1 VEYVRPQVAEIEQS
15 LRARKPLLQVVIGPR
30 QVGKSTAAEQV
41 IKTLGWPSIFES
53 ADSALPHPPEWI
65 ENQWDR
71 AKMLASNQKVLLV
84 LDEIQKIPGWS
95 EVVKRLWDREC
106 REQGHVHVLLL
117 GSSALL
123 VQKGLSE
130 SLAGRFM
137 LHRFTHWSWNEC
149 RDAFGW
155 SLDQWFF
162 FGGYPGSSAFVDNE
176 RSWRRYV
183 NDSLIETVLARDILQ
198 LEIVH
203 KPALLRQLFAL
214 AAGYPAQIFSYNKM
228 LGQLV
233 DAGNTTTLAHYLDLL
248 ERAFLVS
255 GLEIFSKGK
264 PRRRGSSPKLVLWN
278 NALINAYSTKSFP
291 QAREESTGW
300 GRLVENAVGAKLLN
314 ELQGTAWKIS
324 YWREGPEELDY
335 VVAHGNDTW
344 GIEVKSGRENRI
356 PGLAAFKSVY
366 PSAKIRLIGSS
377 GIPLEEFFGRNAE
390 EWFQ

>member
-1 VEYVRPQVAEIEQS
+1 MGYVRLQVAEIEQGFRS
-15 LRARKPLLQVVIGPR
+15 EKPLLQVVMGPR
-30 QVGKSTAAEQV
+30 QVGKSTAAEHV
-41 IKTLGWPSIFES
+41 IKSLSWPAIFES
-53 ADSALPHPPEWI
+53 ADSARAHPPEWI
-65 ENQWDR
+65 ENQWER
-71 AKMLASNQKVLLV
+71 ARILGKNENALLV

-95 EVVKRLWDREC
+95 EVVKRLWDKEC
-106 REQGHVHVLLL
+106 REKGPVRVLLL
-117 GSSALL
+117 GSSALP

-137 LHRFTHWSWNEC
+137 LHRFTHWSWDEC
-149 RDAFGW
+149 RNAFGW
-155 SLDQWFF
+155 SLEQWLF
-162 FGGYPGSSAFVDNE
+162 FGGYPGAAAFVDNE
-176 RSWRRYV
+176 RTWKRYV

-255 GLEIFSKGK
+255 GLEMFSKGK

-278 NALINAYSTKSFP
+278 NALVNAFSTKTFQQT
-291 QAREESTGW
+291 QADSTQW

-335 VVAHGNDTW
+335 VITHGNDTW
-344 GIEVKSGRENRI
+344 GIEVKSGRESRI

-377 GIPLEEFFGRNAE
+377 GIPLEEFFDRTAE